1 MDKPRTLKQTRL
13 NFILLVRVVYLTR
26 QNPWHLEEHDIV
38 DLQSL
43 EKRKAVF
50 APEHP
55 ILGDPGAACLFEGQ
69 KSSSALRIN

>member
-13 NFILLVRVVYLTR
+13 NFILLVQVVFLTR

-38 DLQSL
+38 DLKSL

-50 APEHP
+50 AMDNYTKMFP
-55 ILGDPGAACLFEGQ
+55 Q
-69 KSSSALRIN
+69 RIVYQYR